1 MAKPLAVL
9 AVGGLA
15 ISAVCLSLAGSF
27 ASAFPPDGHFT
38 WRGLFSGRC
47 TATPEGDSAATSRV
61 WPWDGGDSVQID
73 IPADVHYQP
82 GTSRDVTVRGAP
94 ETLRHVQI
102 EDGIIAF
109 DCHWAEQNFGTL
121 DVTLPGS
128 AMRSFTI
135 NGSGRLLLDNIKQDE
150 LKIAIHGR
158 GDVRGSGEAER
169 LVLTIAGSGDADL
182 GRLLVKRVRTMIAGS
197 GDVDVAPQDQADVV
211 IAGSGNVRLHSKPKQ
226 LRSKVLGSGR
236 VVSSAETTI

>member
-1 MAKPLAVL
+1 M
-9 AVGGLA
+9 
-15 ISAVCLSLAGSF
+15 SAVCLSLAASF
-27 ASAFPPDGHFT
+27 ASIFPPDGHFR
-38 WRGLFSGRC
+38 WRVLFGGSC
-47 TATPEGDSAATSRV
+47 AATQEGDSAATSRAL
-61 WPWDGGDSVQID
+61 PWDGGDSVQID

-82 GTSRDVTVRGAP
+82 GASREVTFRGAP
-94 ETLRHVQI
+94 ETLRHVQV

-109 DCHWAEQNFGTL
+109 DCNWAGRNFGAL

-135 NGSGRLLLDNIKQDE
+135 NGSGRLFLDNIKQDE

-158 GDVRGSGEAER
+158 GDVRGNGEAER

-182 GRLLVKRVRTMIAGS
+182 GRLLVKRLRTMIAGS

-236 VVSSAETTI
+236 VVSSTDATI